1 MLLQAIVMP
10 EQRFDQY
17 LRSVDFIQRYI
28 FPGGCLPSIASILN
42 SAGRVSD
49 LRLVHSEDFA
59 PHYAETLR
67 RWRDA
72 FELQKENILQLGYS
86 RQFIRLWRY
95 YLCYCEAV
103 FEERQV
109 GVVQVQFDKPLCRR
123 DPIRLS
129 EWAAKTMD
137 GKSVASNNSADA
149 DPNFS
154 NEQDSR

>member
-10 EQRFDQY
+10 EQRFSQY

-67 RWRDA
+67 RWRNA
-72 FELQKENILQLGYS
+72 FELQQANILQLGYS
-86 RQFIRLWRY
+86 PQFIRLWRY

-109 GVVQVQFDKPLCRR
+109 GVVQIQFDKPLCRR

-129 EWAAKTMD
+129 EWAARTTD
-137 GKSVASNNSADA
+137 AGAGASKASAEA
-149 DPNFS
+149 DPRCS
-154 NEQDSR
+154 EGQDSR